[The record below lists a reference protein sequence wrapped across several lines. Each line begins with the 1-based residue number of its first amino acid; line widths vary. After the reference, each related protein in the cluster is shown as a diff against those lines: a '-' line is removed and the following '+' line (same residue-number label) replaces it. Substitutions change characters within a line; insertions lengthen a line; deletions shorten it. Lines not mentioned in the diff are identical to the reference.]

1 MLLVRRWRELG
12 RLGGGFLRVSVR
24 FLISLSGS
32 ILLFDASVV
41 LFFLYF
47 FCFSF
52 VLPLSSSLLFVTAS
66 HYSYLNLK
74 KSILSFVFAFCCWSF
89 SLFSFAPR
97 VGPLLPL
104 LRFHS
109 YFAVCVRD
117 SSTIL
122 SDACSVNF
130 CRTKVLLKEGGRRL
144 ALNRAQNCELR
155 EAVAF
160 DAPSRRDRAW
170 KVYRASDL
178 IKRRELNPTLRQEK

>member
-66 HYSYLNLK
+66 HYSYLNPQKNPSCPSFLLFVVGL
-74 KSILSFVFAFCCWSF
+74 SLSFP
-89 SLFSFAPR
+89 SL
-97 VGPLLPL
+97 L
-104 LRFHS
+104 
-109 YFAVCVRD
+109 
-117 SSTIL
+117 
-122 SDACSVNF
+122 
-130 CRTKVLLKEGGRRL
+130 
-144 ALNRAQNCELR
+144 
-155 EAVAF
+155 
-160 DAPSRRDRAW
+160 
-170 KVYRASDL
+170 ASDL
-178 IKRRELNPTLRQEK
+178 FFPCFDFILILLYASVTHLLYYPMLVASTSVERKSCCRKEERDLR